1 MADNYDDLG
10 HAELDELLEPAGLSK
25 SGNLDEK
32 RARLREHDAEQ
43 AEAEQPVTHP
53 RAAGYVLQ
61 DGQWVLVGEHGPELL
76 TLPESETEESEE

>member
-1 MADNYDDLG
+1 MADQYDDMG

-32 RARLREHDAEQ
+32 RARLREYDALVE
-43 AEAEQPVTHP
+43 PVKHP

-61 DGQWVLVGEHGPELL
+61 EGQWVLSEAEESGPEA
-76 TLPESETEESEE
+76 ETEESEE